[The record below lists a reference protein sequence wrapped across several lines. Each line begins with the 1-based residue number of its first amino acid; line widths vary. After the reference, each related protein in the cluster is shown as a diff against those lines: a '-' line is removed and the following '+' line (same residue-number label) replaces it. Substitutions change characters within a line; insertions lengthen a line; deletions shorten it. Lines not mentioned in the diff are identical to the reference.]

1 MKRICVLLLVL
12 AATGAY
18 DCRAESVKAVVT
30 DGSGRT
36 VTVDVGELPRGL
48 DAGPFPWVGMDGLI
62 VPESP
67 FAQTGRLDLARPVGM
82 VGLPMASDLMLTP
95 SPSDLLKNGVSAY
108 FSSLTGGVGFRIGY
122 DRRLSPTT
130 RLIAGTEFITYGPQQ
145 SFKKLGADL
154 PANVTRVTLLATPV
168 GLQRQF
174 NTRKRVVPHL
184 GFGVGPYVRFDHQVG
199 PTSYYPGSIGL
210 GAGTFSGQNGYTANV
225 GLPIDDFPQLS
236 LTLGGFAAAGF
247 DIRLGEKK
255 ELALTVDGRYT
266 LARFVDALGSPGNLG
281 GPGLAIGIGKY
292 F

>member
-1 MKRICVLLLVL
+1 MKQAIALLLAL
-12 AATGAY
+12 ALTGAY
-18 DCRAESVKAVVT
+18 DCRAESIEAPVL
-30 DGSGRT
+30 DGKGQT
-36 VTVDVGELPRGL
+36 VAVDVGELQSDT
-48 DAGPFPWVGMDGLI
+48 DAGPYPWAAMDQLI

-67 FAQTGRLDLARPVGM
+67 FAQTGRFDQARPVGM
-82 VGLPMASDLMLTP
+82 EGLPMASDLMLTP
-95 SPSDLLKNGVSAY
+95 SPTQLFKNGLSAN

-130 RLIAGTEFITYGPQQ
+130 RLIAGTEFTTFGPQQ

-154 PANVTRVTLLATPV
+154 PANVTRVTLVATPV

-184 GFGVGPYVRFDHQVG
+184 GFGVGPYVRFDHQAG
-199 PTSYYPGSIGL
+199 PTSTYPGGIGL
-210 GAGTFSGQNGYTANV
+210 SAGTLGGQSGYAAGV
-225 GLPIDDFPQLS
+225 GLPIDEFPQLS

-255 ELALTVDGRYT
+255 ELALTIDGRYT
-266 LARFVDALGSPGNLG
+266 MARFVDALGSPGDLG